1 MDNLGEKIGKRFS
14 EDLDAEHSLSKTL
27 DFNNEIPNNLNI
39 YTWNYIKKTIELSLL
54 KLEDNHNVKINFDDE
69 NENNFKYFGQYNIE
83 PHAVFINTTSSEYKD
98 KCQIILVN
106 DSGFYDDYKKFN
118 CYFNIGIMSSFGR
131 RLQLPE
137 VKTVFITNLIL
148 DKYPELIEL
157 IKKQLKKSQLEKD
170 FLLEVVKIIEKF
182 R

>member
-1 MDNLGEKIGKRFS
+1 
-14 EDLDAEHSLSKTL
+14 
-27 DFNNEIPNNLNI
+27 
-39 YTWNYIKKTIELSLL
+39 
-54 KLEDNHNVKINFDDE
+54 
-69 NENNFKYFGQYNIE
+69 
-83 PHAVFINTTSSEYKD
+83 
-98 KCQIILVN
+98 
-106 DSGFYDDYKKFN
+106 
-118 CYFNIGIMSSFGR
+118 MSSFGR